1 MRPLD
6 LAGNLRIPM
15 LMELVTSM
23 HQFAEP
29 HELMEKFIATLRRAY
44 GARCYVQ
51 LTTTGLRPG
60 AFRVNRLLTRDGR
73 DLINAHLAEQPV
85 QHGGILTQIIGSSQ
99 PSIWHHLDL
108 ADDPVING
116 VVGRCTSAMAA
127 PLLQN
132 EMGIDWV
139 IVFDDEPEAF
149 SEKEL
154 EETLLRA
161 NLVAAM
167 VNNLE
172 TARKLIGASIKIQ
185 GEIEQI
191 ARIQRAL
198 LPEELPQIPGLKLA
212 ASYTTFDRAGGDLY
226 DVALLG
232 ERTGSQGER
241 DDRCAILIGDVSGH
255 GPAAAVVMA
264 MFHAILHAYPFKPK
278 GPGEVLTH
286 VNRHLCAKRIDNSF
300 VTAVLAFY
308 DPVTRELTY
317 ARAGHDPPMLKDF
330 PHKGPPVH
338 LDAVGELPL
347 GIMADVEYREATVQL
362 KSGQTLILYTDGITE
377 SRRNGFDLFGVK
389 GIEDALTACSGAA
402 ECAVQHI
409 TQAVLD
415 HTKDFRPNDDQTVLA
430 VQVL

>member
-1 MRPLD
+1 
-6 LAGNLRIPM
+6 M
-15 LMELVTSM
+15 LMELVTAM
-23 HQFAEP
+23 HQFSEP
-29 HELMEKFIATLRRAY
+29 HELMEKFITTIRRAY

-60 AFRVNRLLTRDGR
+60 AYRVHRLLTRDGR
-73 DLINAHLAEQPV
+73 DLANARGGEQPV
-85 QHGGILTQIIGSSQ
+85 QFGGILTEIARSSQ
-99 PSIWHHLDL
+99 PGIWHDLDL
-108 ADDPVING
+108 TNDPVINDA
-116 VVGRCTSAMAA
+116 VGRCTSAMAA

-139 IVFDDEPEAF
+139 IVFDDDPEAF

-154 EETLLRA
+154 EETILRA

-185 GEIEQI
+185 GEIDQI

-198 LPEELPQIPGLKLA
+198 LPDELPDIPGLKLA
-212 ASYTTFDRAGGDLY
+212 ANYTTFDRAGGDLY
-226 DVALLG
+226 DVVRLG
-232 ERTGSQGER
+232 QRMVSNGEQ
-241 DDRCAILIGDVSGH
+241 DDRWAFLIGDVSGH

-286 VNRHLCAKRIDNSF
+286 VNKHLCSKRIDNSF
-300 VTAVLAFY
+300 VTAFLAFY
-308 DPVTRELTY
+308 DPATKELTY
-317 ARAGHDPPMLKDF
+317 ARAGHDAPILKDF
-330 PHKGPPVH
+330 PHASAPAR

-347 GIMADVEYREATVQL
+347 GIMGDVQYSEATVQL
-362 KSGQTLILYTDGITE
+362 RSGQTLILYTDGITE
-377 SRRNGFDLFGVK
+377 SRRNGLELFGVE
-389 GIEDALTACSGAA
+389 GIERSLIACTGAA
-402 ECAVQHI
+402 DCAVHHI

-415 HTKDFRPNDDQTVLA
+415 HTKDFRPSDDQTVLV

>member
-1 MRPLD
+1 
-6 LAGNLRIPM
+6 M
-15 LMELVTSM
+15 LMELVTAM

-29 HELMEKFIATLRRAY
+29 HELMEKFITTLRRAY

-51 LTTTGLRPG
+51 LTTGGLMPG
-60 AFRVNRLLTRDGR
+60 SYRVNRLLTQDGR
-73 DLINAHLAEQPV
+73 DLVNGRAGDMPV
-85 QHGGILTQIIGSSQ
+85 WNGGVLSQIVRTSQ
-99 PSIWHHLDL
+99 PGIWHHLDL
-108 ADDPVING
+108 VSDPVITG
-116 VVGRCTSAMAA
+116 VVGRCRSAMAA

-154 EETLLRA
+154 EETILRA

-198 LPEELPQIPGLKLA
+198 LPEELPDIPGLKIA
-212 ASYTTFDRAGGDLY
+212 ANYTTFDRAGGDLY
-226 DVALLG
+226 DVVRLG
-232 ERTGSQGER
+232 ENAAVHGER
-241 DDRCAILIGDVSGH
+241 DDRWAFLIGDVSGH

-300 VTAVLAFY
+300 VTAFLAFY
-308 DPVTRELTY
+308 DPVTRELQY
-317 ARAGHDPPMLKDF
+317 ARAGHDPPILKDF
-330 PHKGPPVH
+330 PHNGAPLR
-338 LDAVGELPL
+338 LDGVGELPL
-347 GIMADVEYREATVQL
+347 GIVGDVQYGEASVKL
-362 KSGQTLILYTDGITE
+362 RSGQTLILYTDGITE
-377 SRRNGFDLFGVK
+377 SRRNGFDLFGVE
-389 GIEDALTACSGAA
+389 GIEKSLVACSGAA
-402 ECAVQHI
+402 DCAVHHI

-430 VQVL
+430 VQIL

>member
-6 LAGNLRIPM
+6 LAGNTRIPM
-15 LMELVTSM
+15 LMELVTAM
-23 HQFAEP
+23 HQFTEP
-29 HELMEKFIATLRRAY
+29 RELMEKLITTIRRAY

-51 LTTTGLRPG
+51 LTTSGLRPG
-60 AFRVNRLLTRDGR
+60 AYRVNRLLTQDGR
-73 DLINAHLAEQPV
+73 DLIDALAGEAPVRQSGVLAE
-85 QHGGILTQIIGSSQ
+85 IIRSSQ

-116 VVGRCTSAMAA
+116 VVGHCRSAMAA

-139 IVFDDEPEAF
+139 IVFDDEPEGF

-154 EETLLRA
+154 EEMLLRA

-198 LPEELPQIPGLKLA
+198 LPDELPDIPGLKLA
-212 ASYTTFDRAGGDLY
+212 ANYTTFDRAGGDLY
-226 DVALLG
+226 DVVRLG
-232 ERTGSQGER
+232 ERAATHGEE
-241 DDRCAILIGDVSGH
+241 DDRWAFLIGDVSGP
-255 GPAAAVVMA
+255 GPAAAGVMA

-286 VNRHLCAKRIDNSF
+286 VNKHLCSKRIDNSF
-300 VTAVLAFY
+300 VTAFLAFY
-308 DPVTRELTY
+308 DPATRQLTY
-317 ARAGHDPPMLKDF
+317 ARAGHDPPILKQF
-330 PHKGPPVH
+330 PHDAAPAR

-347 GIMADVEYREATVQL
+347 GILGDVQYSEATVQL
-362 KSGQTLILYTDGITE
+362 RSGQTLILYTDGITE
-377 SRRNGFDLFGVK
+377 SRRNGLELFGVE
-389 GIEDALTACSGAA
+389 GIERSLIACTGAA
-402 ECAVQHI
+402 DCAVQHI